1 MEKVSTIQPT
11 IDSMR
16 EYLLEG
22 STPREA
28 WKTGLELELI
38 GYKQIK
44 DKGYERLAYEDL
56 QRVLEAYGG
65 ELIIENDN
73 PIGSRGSHGTISLE
87 PGGQLEYS
95 SLPYNTLEGAQCAL
109 INYLA
114 WLRDLAHEFGFHFIG
129 VGFDPIVS
137 LESQHWVPKPRYSI
151 MRPYLGTRGARSW
164 DMMTRTAAI
173 QVNVDFENEQDL
185 GEKFVLGNRLAPIV
199 SAIFSN
205 SPFKEGRLTG
215 FKSERS
221 LVWLEMDQDR
231 SGIALPAIEPAF
243 SIDQFIE
250 SAIHTPM
257 FFVRRNGSYVDVSG
271 TRFSDYLNERGA
283 TINDFA
289 DHLTT
294 IFTEARVKQWI
305 ELRGMDTRGTRGAV
319 AAEALWKGLL
329 YDSQSRHDALNIAPS
344 LQLNEFRQLQYEI
357 ARDGLEAEFD
367 GINVWRMAREVIDIA
382 RDGLNRIAPD
392 ETYLLDEMASL
403 VIDERL
409 TPADILIGN
418 FEGSWEGR
426 IDEAV
431 RYLEI

>member
-1 MEKVSTIQPT
+1 MEKVPTTQPT
-11 IDSMR
+11 IESMR
-16 EYLLEG
+16 EYILEG
-22 STPREA
+22 STPPEA
-28 WKTGLELELI
+28 WRTGLELELI
-38 GYKQIK
+38 GYKK
-44 DKGYERLAYEDL
+44 AKGETLERLNYDDIR
-56 QRVLEAYGG
+56 RVLEAYGG
-65 ELIIENDN
+65 EPIIEDGNT
-73 PIGSRGSHGTISLE
+73 IGSRGNHGTISLE

-95 SLPYNTLEGAQCAL
+95 SLPYTTLDGAQCAL
-109 INYLA
+109 INYLV
-114 WLRDLAHEFGFHFIG
+114 WLRDLAQDIGFHFIG
-129 VGFDPIVS
+129 VGFDPIAT

-151 MRPYLGTRGARSW
+151 MRPYLGARGARSW

-173 QVNVDFENEQDL
+173 QVNVDFEDEQDL

-231 SGIALPAIEPAF
+231 SGIALPAIDPDF

-250 SAIHTPM
+250 SAIQTPM
-257 FFVRRNGSYVDVSG
+257 FFVRRNGDYIDVSG
-271 TRFSDYLNERGA
+271 TRFRDYLSKSEA

-305 ELRGMDTRGTRGAV
+305 ELRGMDSRGTRGAV

-329 YDSQSRHDALNIAPS
+329 YDSLSRHDALNIAPN
-344 LQLNEFRQLQYEI
+344 LELNEFRQLQYEV
-357 ARDGLEAEFD
+357 ARDALEAEFA
-367 GINVWRMAREVIDIA
+367 GMNVWRVAREVIEIA
-382 RDGLNRIAPD
+382 QDGLSRIAPD
-392 ETYLLDEMASL
+392 ERYLLDEMASL
-403 VIDERL
+403 VIKERL

-418 FEGSWEGR
+418 FEGSWDGR
-426 IDEAV
+426 IDEAI
-431 RYLEI
+431 RYLAI

>member
-1 MEKVSTIQPT
+1 MEKVPTTQPT
-11 IDSMR
+11 IGSMR
-16 EYLLEG
+16 EYILEG
-22 STPREA
+22 NTPRED
-28 WKTGLELELI
+28 WRTGLELELI
-38 GYKQIK
+38 GYKQTHGGIL
-44 DKGYERLAYEDL
+44 ERLAYDDI
-56 QRVLEAYGG
+56 RKVLEAYGG
-65 ELIIENDN
+65 ELIIEDGNA
-73 PIGSRGSHGTISLE
+73 IGARGNHGTISLE

-95 SLPYNTLEGAQCAL
+95 SLPYTTLDGAQCAL

-114 WLRDLAHEFGFHFIG
+114 WLRDLAHSLGFAFIG
-129 VGFDPIVS
+129 VGFDPIGT

-151 MRPYLGTRGARSW
+151 MRPYLGARGARSW

-185 GEKFVLGNRLAPIV
+185 GEKFVLGNRLSPIV

-231 SGIALPAIEPAF
+231 SGIARPAIEPDF
-243 SIDQFIE
+243 SIDRVIE
-250 SAIHTPM
+250 SVIQTPM
-257 FFVRRNGSYVDVSG
+257 FFVRRNGNYFDVSG
-271 TRFSDYLNERGA
+271 TRFSDHLNDHRA

-294 IFTEARVKQWI
+294 IFTEARVKRWI
-305 ELRGMDTRGTRGAV
+305 ELRGMDSRGTRGAV

-329 YDSQSRHDALNIAPS
+329 YDKPSRHAALNIAPQ
-344 LQLNEFRQLQYEI
+344 LALNEFRQLQYEI
-357 ARDGLEAEFD
+357 ARDALEAEFD
-367 GINVWRMAREVIDIA
+367 GINVWRMAREIIELA
-382 RDGLNRIAPD
+382 QEGLNQIAPD

-403 VIDERL
+403 VIEERL

-418 FEGSWEGR
+418 FEGSWQGR
-426 IDEAV
+426 IEEAI
-431 RYLEI
+431 RYLAI